1 MLPSPQGTVR
11 KADALPSPPGIVTLM
26 KADALH
32 HLQAPA
38 YKKRAGSI
46 LSTNCSEHREA
57 IGDHQQIADAANTT
71 DTGMMSKLYF
81 LLQNTWEF

>member
-11 KADALPSPPGIVTLM
+11 KADALPS
-26 KADALH
+26 
-32 HLQAPA
+32 APA

-46 LSTNCSEHREA
+46 LSTNYSEHREA
-57 IGDHQQIADAANTT
+57 TGDHQQIADAANTA
-71 DTGMMSKLYF
+71 DTGMTSKLYF